1 MTPLA
6 RCFPGHESIDLRT
19 TPQRR
24 PNMKTFFSSNT
35 LGLIVGWALLSLTQA
50 VQAHECTLS
59 DAARKYGYTNS
70 GTIVTPLV
78 GPFTAV
84 GHATLTESGTFTGA
98 QTTSIAGNHFE
109 ETIQGTITVNPDCT
123 GAGTVYVYHGT
134 TLVRTS
140 LINIVWDIHQ
150 NEMRAILLTPGTNVS
165 LEGRKMA
172 EED

>member
-1 MTPLA
+1 MKKL
-6 RCFPGHESIDLRT
+6 F
-19 TPQRR
+19 R
-24 PNMKTFFSSNT
+24 PIT
-35 LGLIVGWALLSLTQA
+35 LGIIVSSALLTVTSA

-59 DAARKYGYTNS
+59 DAAGRYGYTNL
-70 GTIVTPLV
+70 GVIVTPPV

-98 QTTSIAGNHFE
+98 QTTSIAGNHFD
-109 ETIQGTITVNPDCT
+109 ETIQGTFTVNPDCT
-123 GAGTVYVYHGT
+123 GSATVNVYHGT
-134 TLVRTS
+134 TLARTS
-140 LINIVWDIHQ
+140 LINLVWDIHQ